1 MRGLHPIGVSPAVA
15 RVTAPASKLWVKDGK
30 RGTMPWHLWQ
40 DAVLEMADVSH
51 ADMSTYVGR
60 ARLSRW
66 YGDEMPVWI
75 AAGSVRD
82 FVKLGKAAERQD
94 RAEPSLR
101 RILRP
106 R

>member
-1 MRGLHPIGVSPAVA
+1 MKAL
-15 RVTAPASKLWVKDGK
+15 ASKLWTKDM
-30 RGTMPWHLWQ
+30 RRETTPWHLWQ
-40 DAVLEMADVSH
+40 DAVLEMADASH
-51 ADMSTYVGR
+51 ADMSKYVGR

-66 YGDEMPVWI
+66 FADNMPVWL

-82 FVKLGKAAERQD
+82 FIKLGKAAERQD
-94 RAEPSLR
+94 RNEPSLR